1 MRSRLTDLAKRLR
14 KTSTDAERVLWRSL
28 QGRQLDGLKFRRQHP
43 IGPYVVDFA
52 CLERSVVVEID
63 GGQHAEEAQEAKD
76 GVRDKWL
83 QDEGFRA
90 LRFWNH
96 EVLSNTEGVVEAIRA
111 ACLYHAPVERG
122 ESTK

>member
-1 MRSRLTDLAKRLR
+1 MRSRLTDVAKSLR

-28 QGRQLDGLKFRRQHP
+28 RGTQLDGLKFRRQHP
-43 IGPYVVDFA
+43 IGPYVVDFV
-52 CLERSVVVEID
+52 CLERSIVVEIN

-83 QDEGFRA
+83 QDEGFRV

-96 EVLSNTEGVVEAIRA
+96 EVLSNTEGVLEALRT
-111 ACLYHAPVERG
+111 ACLDHPPVG
-122 ESTK
+122 GG